1 VTLLNQH
8 CFELILMTDKTE
20 AFHTHTPLKALTE
33 MESHPNPP
41 HLGYTKPPHH
51 STQRVERVPSAIWD
65 PTTFA
70 VGLGGKAMVG
80 MCVGMRNGT
89 FVIAELVEALNR
101 GMVEDEEGR
110 KREVGGGFWER
121 GG

>member
-1 VTLLNQH
+1 
-8 CFELILMTDKTE
+8 
-20 AFHTHTPLKALTE
+20 

-41 HLGYTKPPHH
+41 HLGYTKTSSPFDH

-101 GMVEDEEGR
+101 EGN
-110 KREVGGGFWER
+110 G
-121 GG
+121 